1 MANVSIETC
10 PLDQFEEN
18 PTEVVSRLRATGHT
32 IVLTVDGNA
41 AFVVQDAASY
51 RRLCE
56 LAEQTETVAAVR
68 ESMAAFDRGEGRS
81 AREALEELR
90 SKYAIPRDV

>member
-1 MANVSIETC
+1 MSSDVIDTC

-18 PTEVVSRLRATGHT
+18 PAEVVGRLRATGHT
-32 IVLTVDGNA
+32 IVLTVDGTA

-51 RRLCE
+51 RRLRE
-56 LAEQTETVAAVR
+56 LAEQSETVAAVK
-68 ESMAAFDRGEGRS
+68 ESMAAFDRGEGRP

-90 SKYAIPRDV
+90 AKHNIPRDV